1 MLNAILSVVALI
13 VLILGVISLVSP
25 IPGGLLVIAFSVTT
39 LICVNAKAQACV
51 LYFRSKYEFVNKIFT
66 FLQNKIGSR
75 IHFIGDALRRTEP
88 KDKSIS

>member
-13 VLILGVISLVSP
+13 LLILGILSLVSP
-25 IPGGLLVIAFSVTT
+25 IPGGLLVISFSVTT

-51 LYFRSKYEFVNKIFT
+51 LYLRSKYGFINKIFT

-75 IHFIGDALRRTEP
+75 IHFVGDALSRTEP
-88 KDKSIS
+88 KEKSVS